1 MRWDFEES
9 AYVSIL
15 CVLEVSISEVARTLG
30 QKKTLEATRFEK
42 TPQELFEIRYE
53 FLTRHVSSC
62 VTYQIRGV
70 RFRLRTTTLR
80 RNTCSEKK
88 TGYIWRRP
96 VGKIINLKR

>member
-1 MRWDFEES
+1 MRLQGVWD
-9 AYVSIL
+9 
-15 CVLEVSISEVARTLG
+15 
-30 QKKTLEATRFEK
+30 KKNTRFEK
-42 TPQELFEIRYE
+42 TPQELFEIRYV

-62 VTYQIRGV
+62 VTYQTRGV

>member
-1 MRWDFEES
+1 M
-9 AYVSIL
+9 
-15 CVLEVSISEVARTLG
+15 LEVSIGEVARSLG
-30 QKKTLEATRFEK
+30 QKKTLEAWFEK
-42 TPQELFEIRYE
+42 TPQELFEMRYE

-62 VTYQIRGV
+62 VTYQTRGV